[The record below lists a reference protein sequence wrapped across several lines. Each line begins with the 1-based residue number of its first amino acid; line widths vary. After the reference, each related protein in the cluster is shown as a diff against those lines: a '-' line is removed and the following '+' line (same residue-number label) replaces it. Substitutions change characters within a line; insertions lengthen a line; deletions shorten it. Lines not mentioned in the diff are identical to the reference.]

1 MNDRALTY
9 LQADSYGQKRDLI
22 ARCYYQVAQ
31 GDPDSGPVAFAVLIR
46 ASAEQLDKIPEELAD
61 ITTSF
66 QKVVNDAAD
75 IERRMIERVDRNN
88 AAVVAGFQDE
98 TRRATD
104 TLRDIIA
111 HSHIIVERVKQI
123 DQTLK
128 PLAVSLERIA
138 DKVYLLNENL
148 RQNHESATKTAA
160 AADKI
165 HNVYETTLEPVNRLT
180 HDVRFLLVSGGFLG
194 GMLFDQLCNQTE
206 LLPWTGLVALF
217 LILGWIQYL
226 FRKSWKGARW
236 LAQKWKSYFDSD
248 FASLF

>member
-9 LQADSYGQKRDLI
+9 LQGDSYGQKRDLI

-46 ASAEQLDKIPEELAD
+46 AGAEQLGKMPTELAD
-61 ITTSF
+61 ITASF
-66 QKVVNDAAD
+66 QKVVTDAAD
-75 IERRMIERVDRNN
+75 IERRMMERVDRNN

-111 HSHIIVERVKQI
+111 HSHITVERVKMI

-148 RQNHESATKTAA
+148 RENHEAATKTAEA
-160 AADKI
+160 TDKI
-165 HNVYETTLEPVNRLT
+165 HKVYETTLEPVKALT
-180 HDVRFLLVSGGFLG
+180 REVRYLLATGGFLG
-194 GMLFDQLCNQTE
+194 GLLFDQLANQTE
-206 LLPWTGLVALF
+206 LLPWVGLAALF

-226 FRKSWKGARW
+226 LRKSWKVACW
-236 LAQKWKSYFDSD
+236 LAKKWKSS
-248 FASLF
+248 AKS